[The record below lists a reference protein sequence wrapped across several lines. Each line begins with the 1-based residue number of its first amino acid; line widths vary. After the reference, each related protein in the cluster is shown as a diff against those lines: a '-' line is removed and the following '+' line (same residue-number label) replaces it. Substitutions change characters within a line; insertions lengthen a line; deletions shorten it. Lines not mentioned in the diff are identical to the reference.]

1 MSVCRFNNPVKPI
14 FSLRGSLIWATALC
28 ALLAGCAGQAVRWP
42 PPSAGL
48 PPRHLIANVPFFAQE
63 EYQCGPAALAMG
75 LAWSGLEVA
84 PAELTA
90 KVYTASLQGS
100 LQPAMIA
107 AARRLGRLAYV
118 IRGSEALLREV
129 AAGRPVIV
137 LQNLGLS
144 WVPRWHYAVVIGY
157 DMAADDV
164 TVHTGITAQRRMP
177 WPLFLN
183 TWSRGDF
190 WGLLVLKAAELP
202 ATAEEG
208 AYVEAAIGLENAG
221 RLGEAEQA
229 YRTALTRW
237 PGNLAALMGL
247 GNSAYAQ
254 ADLITAEAAF
264 RKAAK
269 AHPRSG
275 AAWNNLAHV
284 LLKQGRSAEALDA
297 ARQAVVLGGPL
308 TPTFQ
313 KTLEEIQR
321 SGP

>member
-1 MSVCRFNNPVKPI
+1 MYSH
-14 FSLRGSLIWATALC
+14 SGSLIWATALW
-28 ALLAGCAGQAVRWP
+28 ALLAGCAGQALRWP

-48 PPRHLIANVPFFAQE
+48 PPHHLIANVPFFAQQ

-84 PAELTA
+84 PAELTP
-90 KVYTASLQGS
+90 KVYTAALQGS

-118 IRGSEALLREV
+118 IRGPEALLREV
-129 AAGRPVIV
+129 AADRPVIV
-137 LQNLGLS
+137 LQNLGLA
-144 WVPRWHYAVVIGY
+144 WAPRWHYAVVVGY
-157 DMAADDV
+157 DTAADEV
-164 TVHTGITAQRRMP
+164 ILHTGLAAQRSTS

-190 WGLLVLKAAELP
+190 WGLLVLKASELP

-229 YRTALTRW
+229 FRTALSRW
-237 PGNLAALMGL
+237 PGNLAARMGI

-254 ADLITAEAAF
+254 GELLKAEAAF
-264 RKAAK
+264 RKAAEL
-269 AHPRSG
+269 HPRSG

-284 LLKQGRSAEALDA
+284 LLKQGRRAEALEA
-297 ARQAVVLGGPL
+297 AREAVALGGPL
-308 TPTFQ
+308 ASTFE
-313 KTLEEIQR
+313 KTLEEIL
-321 SGP
+321 SSEP